1 MKVYLVTFG
10 DYNYGVNNYAIDKEW
25 IKRIVI
31 NKVNE
36 YNDKDKKNR
45 IIEVS
50 NIDFR
55 KWYWFVKYEH
65 YWWWDFWELLFDF
78 RELTL
83 I

>member
-1 MKVYLVTFG
+1 MKVYLVIFN
-10 DYNYGVNNYAIDKEW
+10 DSPYWIYNYAIDKEW
-25 IKRIVI
+25 IKKIAI

-36 YNDKDKKNR
+36 YCNGDKKHK

-55 KWYWFVKYEH
+55 KWYWYVKYEY
-65 YWWWDFWELLFDF
+65 YWWWDFWELNFGF
-78 RELTL
+78 RELAL